1 MYLAQDSAPDKFW
14 RMRPETMEIIVPA
27 IAAERRDAVW
37 PRLLAPMCSLV
48 RGSGKLG
55 EVESEWLERWLLYE
69 SGRGDLCPQDVQT
82 VQMSIADAAL
92 ALGYGGVPVAD
103 VVAVRAIRAL
113 QEVGVLRLV
122 HKGVKGHSSLYAV
135 MPLPPPEGQEIP

>member
-1 MYLAQDSAPDKFW
+1 MYLAQDGAAEQFW
-14 RMRPETMEIIVPA
+14 RMRPETMGIVVPA
-27 IAAERRDAVW
+27 LVSERRDAVW
-37 PRLLAPMCSLV
+37 PRLLAPMCAMV

-55 EVESEWLERWLLYE
+55 EVESEWLERWLLYDA
-69 SGRGDLCPQDVQT
+69 GRGDLCPQDVQT

-92 ALGYGGVPVAD
+92 ALGYGNVPVAD

-113 QEVGVLRLV
+113 QEVGILRLV

-135 MPLPPPEGQEIP
+135 MPLPPLEGQEIP

>member
-1 MYLAQDSAPDKFW
+1 MYLAHDGAADRFW

-27 IAAERRDAVW
+27 LAAERRDAVW

-48 RGSGKLG
+48 SGSGKLG

-69 SGRGDLCPQDVQT
+69 AGRGDLCPQDVQT

-92 ALGYGGVPVAD
+92 ALGYGGVPAAD

-113 QEVGVLRLV
+113 QEVGILRLV